1 MFLAQNAVKV
11 SEQNLDITEE
21 IEVLLIPID
30 EVLSKIESGEICV
43 VSSIAALLLGLN
55 FLKTL

>member
-1 MFLAQNAVKV
+1 MKV

-30 EVLSKIESGEICV
+30 EVLGKINRGEICV
-43 VSSIAALLLGLN
+43 AGTVAALFMGLN
-55 FLKTL
+55 FLRSN